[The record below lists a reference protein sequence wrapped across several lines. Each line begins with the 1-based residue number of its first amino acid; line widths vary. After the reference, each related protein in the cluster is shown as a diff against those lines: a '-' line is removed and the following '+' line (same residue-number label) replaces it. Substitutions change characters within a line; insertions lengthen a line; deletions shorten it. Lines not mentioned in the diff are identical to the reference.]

1 MGNAANWLRRIFMG
15 VMAGSV
21 LVACQAEDPNR
32 AGVSGKTVTST
43 GTANIGGPFTLVDT
57 TGQTVTEET
66 LKGQP
71 HLVYFGFAFCP
82 DVCPTSLS
90 KLGAAQT
97 LLGARGDEV
106 GYVLFTVDPERD
118 TPEKL
123 AEYVAFD
130 PFPRGLK
137 GFTGTA
143 EQVDAAKSV
152 YRVASSRIMPDGSP
166 VPEGSLDYTVD
177 HSDIIYLMGSDGKFV
192 DFFSSRSTPQDI
204 AIRVRQYLKDGA

>member
-1 MGNAANWLRRIFMG
+1 MG

-21 LVACQAEDPNR
+21 LVACQAEDPDR

-43 GTANIGGPFTLVDT
+43 GTASIGGPFTLVDT
-57 TGQTVTEET
+57 TGQIVTEEA

-71 HLVYFGFAFCP
+71 HLIYFGFAFCP

-137 GFTGTA
+137 GFTGSV

-177 HSDIIYLMGSDGKFV
+177 HSDIIYLMGSNGKFV

-204 AIRVRQYLKDGA
+204 AIRVRQYLKDGT